1 MATMICFIHNIGIV
15 PVYYACKVCDAWV
28 ASWITDDLQL
38 CLIKMCQMLIVIII
52 SDYNNCSPAH
62 AHHTPGRSSR
72 IFSRTRVS

>member
-1 MATMICFIHNIGIV
+1 MYGHNDMLYKYYRNCSGIL
-15 PVYYACKVCDAWV
+15 CMQICDALV

-62 AHHTPGRSSR
+62 HTPGRSQYQ
-72 IFSRTRVS
+72 